1 VVIQKV
7 AFKGGFTKSTP
18 KVHILR
24 NSLPGD
30 GMDKTVTEPSAA
42 TATTTRL
49 TQQRP

>member
-1 VVIQKV
+1 M
-7 AFKGGFTKSTP
+7 AFKGWWTNEYTKSTP

-30 GMDKTVTEPSAA
+30 GMDNPGTGPSAA

-49 TQQRP
+49 PQQRP